1 MSTSADTDDV
11 IPGVPR
17 PRRTQKPGPRPWLQP
32 ALVTGASVPAVVFA
46 VEAIR
51 GKLGANPIAETLN
64 AFGLSALVLLVA
76 SLACTPVRVVTG
88 VAWIQ
93 PLRRTFGLLG
103 FGYAA
108 LHLLL
113 YVVVDQ
119 RVALKAIVTDVTKRP
134 FITVGMLAFALL
146 VPLAWTSTKAQ
157 IAKLGGA
164 RWRKLHKLAYV
175 IVPLGVLHFAL
186 RVKKDLTEPL
196 IYGAIVLVLLGARVV
211 VWWRKRAVRGLG
223 E

>member
-17 PRRTQKPGPRPWLQP
+17 PRRTLKPGPRPWLQP
-32 ALVTGASVPAVVFA
+32 GLVVGAGLPAVFFA

-64 AFGLSALVLLVA
+64 AFGLCALVLLVL
-76 SLACTPVRVVTG
+76 SLACTPVRVLTG

-113 YVVVDQ
+113 YAVVDQ
-119 RVALKAIVTDVTKRP
+119 QLAWKVILFGGVLTCGIGIRYYIRKSYEAWPRIWGGKPQPDDEAIVRRAMWRGTYVLWTLWAQ
-134 FITVGMLAFALL
+134 LA
-146 VPLAWTSTKAQ
+146 
-157 IAKLGGA
+157 
-164 RWRKLHKLAYV
+164 V
-175 IVPLGVLHFAL
+175 IGWLGVA
-186 RVKKDLTEPL
+186 KPL
-196 IYGAIVLVLLGARVV
+196 
-211 VWWRKRAVRGLG
+211 
-223 E
+223 

>member
-1 MSTSADTDDV
+1 MSSGADIDEA

-17 PRRTQKPGPRPWLQP
+17 PRRTLKPGPRPWLQP
-32 ALVTGASVPAVVFA
+32 ALVTGAGIPAVYLG

-51 GKLGANPIAETLN
+51 GRLGANPIAEALN
-64 AFGLSALVLLVA
+64 ALGLTALVLLVA
-76 SLACTPVRVVTG
+76 SLACTPVRVLTG

-103 FGYAA
+103 FAYAG

-113 YVVVDQ
+113 YAVVDQ
-119 RVALKAIVTDVTKRP
+119 GLALKAIVTDVLKRP
-134 FITVGMLAFALL
+134 FITVGMLAFLL
-146 VPLAWTSTKAQ
+146 LAPLAWTSTKAQ
-157 IAKLGGA
+157 VAKLGGA

-175 IVPLGVLHFAL
+175 AVPLGVLHFVL

-196 IYGAIVLVLLGARVV
+196 IYGAIVAALLAVRVV
-211 VWWRKRAVRGLG
+211 VWLRKKPARPAA
-223 E
+223 